1 MLPLLIL
8 WMEEKHFSSIKGC
21 MTGRGSSRTM
31 PTNLWRR
38 TAFTQ
43 IDGAV
48 ETPDD
53 DWPLFVDS
61 LPAARIYRVRGGPH
75 DGRWFWAVQIDLGRV
90 PFNSGAGNADGG
102 CPL

>member
-1 MLPLLIL
+1 MA
-8 WMEEKHFSSIKGC
+8 
-21 MTGRGSSRTM
+21 
-31 PTNLWRR
+31 TNLWQR

-48 ETPDD
+48 ETADG

-75 DGRWFWAVQIDLGRV
+75 DGRWFWAVQIGAGRV
-90 PFNSGAGNADGG
+90 PFNSGADDGREAREVYCG
-102 CPL
+102 TVLRQPTALIQAAKDSSPTFALATRS